1 MKARDLMSTQLYVA
15 TRDDPVAVAAALMR
29 DKEVGIIPVVDDR
42 SSMRLVGVITDRDLA
57 VRCVARRHPAECRIS
72 DHMTWSDLVT
82 AHPDDDPADVME
94 RMEHAKIRRVP
105 VVEGK
110 RLVGIIAQADIATK
124 LGPSD
129 PVGVEQLV
137 ERISRAAVIPVP
149 DDAIATGNHAI
160 PWL

>member
-1 MKARDLMSTQLYVA
+1 MSTQLYVA
-15 TRDDPVAVAAALMR
+15 TWDEPVSVAAALMR
-29 DKEVGIIPVVDDR
+29 DKEVGIIPLVNDR

-57 VRCVARRHPAECRIS
+57 VRCVARRHDGSCTIS

-82 AHPDDDPADVME
+82 AHPDEDPADIME

-105 VVEGK
+105 VVEDG

-124 LGPSD
+124 LGRSD
-129 PVGVEQLV
+129 PAGVEQLV
-137 ERISRAAVIPVP
+137 ERISRAAVIPVS

>member
-15 TRDDPVAVAAALMR
+15 TRDDSVSVAAALMR
-29 DKEVGIIPVVDDR
+29 DKEIGLIPIVDDR
-42 SSMRLVGVITDRDLA
+42 SSMRLVGVITDRDLTI
-57 VRCVARRHPAECRIS
+57 RCVARRHDGSCTVS

-82 AHPDDDPADVME
+82 ARPDEELADVME

-105 VVEGK
+105 VVEDG

-124 LGPSD
+124 LGRGD

-137 ERISRAAVIPVP
+137 ERISRSAVIPV
-149 DDAIATGNHAI
+149 AGEALATGSHAI

>member
-15 TRDDPVAVAAALMR
+15 TRDDSVSVAATLMR
-29 DKEVGIIPVVDDR
+29 DNEVGLIPIVDDR
-42 SSMRLVGVITDRDLA
+42 ASMHLIGVITDRDLTI
-57 VRCVARRHPAECRIS
+57 RCVARRHDGSCTVS
-72 DHMTWSDLVT
+72 DHMTWSDLAT
-82 AHPDDDPADVME
+82 ASPDDDLTEVMDRME
-94 RMEHAKIRRVP
+94 RAKVRRVP
-105 VVEGK
+105 VVEDG

-124 LGPSD
+124 LGRGD

-137 ERISRAAVIPVP
+137 ERISRSAVIPVP